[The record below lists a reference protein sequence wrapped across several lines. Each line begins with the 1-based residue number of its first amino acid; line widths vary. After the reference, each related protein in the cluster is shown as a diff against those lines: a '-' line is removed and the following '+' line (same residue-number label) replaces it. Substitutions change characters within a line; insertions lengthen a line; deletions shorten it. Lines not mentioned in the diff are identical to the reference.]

1 MSISY
6 TYPRVDVVTTALQR
20 QTYNETIDDTLVMF
34 APFKSSMGPMDE
46 IKRIHSLGEFE
57 ATYGTTDYSVMGHT
71 GLNIRNWL
79 NNGGTVYAM
88 RHDSLTDFTSVT
100 LTNHPATHAYGG
112 IIGGRYALNIDM
124 VALLSKLRN
133 SFTSGDDK
141 ELCSKLISILPLRTN
156 VNINGTANDND
167 GHLRIG
173 ASGCMIFLNSD
184 GNNPFK
190 SITVDANSAKTIRV
204 NGGNNYTNIVSSGG
218 KINLTNLLSILQNNT
233 FISITDLKTGKIYS
247 GSKIDNNIVLDTFEL
262 ESDGTPKYKES
273 NGEFA
278 TFYSG
283 IEFGTNE
290 LGQYRYYGAS
300 RCNASGTDLGAE
312 ETAARRLRLVSK
324 NAGSGYNN
332 FTVSAK
338 VRRVDNSGEALEY
351 IVNVYNGGSLVE
363 RFYVTKDN
371 CIELFNPDNAI
382 SEYIYF
388 GRNDVYADNQIGNG
402 IPLGDTRKNYGT
414 AENAFRLLSSIS
426 YSTISSGGRLRL
438 SNGEDTTATDNDV
451 VKDVFETTDNA
462 ILNQLRNTLEYPIDF
477 VIDAAYSMDV
487 KTAIYKAFCSEATD
501 PNFLRNDINVL
512 LDAFAIETDGTYV
525 DHQTEV
531 DSLIDTNNTRNLSVY
546 SQLVR
551 THNPF
556 NPTEVIAVAPS
567 YYLTQLIPN
576 NAIQQQRGT
585 HEPIAGLN
593 RGVLTDVVSVNE
605 SPLPEK
611 KEEYFQNRT
620 NYIETDRYQSAFMS
634 QRTREKRED
643 NTALQFLNNSITTNR
658 MVKELSKLARVYLF
672 EYNDAVTLSNLRNVL
687 NKYISEFVANR
698 TLSYA
703 MVDVQKNPYSEE
715 AIDVTLNIK
724 FTGTIEV
731 ISVALTIE

>member
-57 ATYGTTDYSVMGHT
+57 ATYGTTNYSVMGHT

-88 RHDSLTDFTSVT
+88 RHDSIKDFTSVT
-100 LTNHPATHAYGG
+100 STSHPATHAYGA
-112 IIGGRYALNIDM
+112 IIGGRYAFNIDM
-124 VALLSKLRN
+124 VALLSELRD
-133 SFTSGDDK
+133 SFTSDANK
-141 ELCSKLISILPLRTN
+141 ALCSKLIATLPLKTN
-156 VNINGTANDND
+156 VNINGIISDATT

-173 ASGCMIFLNSD
+173 ASGCMIFLNSA
-184 GNNPFK
+184 GTFNGIEL
-190 SITVDANSAKTIRV
+190 SGETIRV
-204 NGGNNYTNIVSSGG
+204 NDIDGYTNIISGG
-218 KINLTNLLSILQNNT
+218 KIILQNLLNILQNNT
-233 FISITDLKTGKIYS
+233 FLSITDLKTGKIYS
-247 GSKIDNNIVLDTFEL
+247 GSKIDNGIVLDTFEL

-273 NGEFA
+273 NGEFAEFA

-300 RCNASGTDLGAE
+300 RCNASGTDLGTE
-312 ETAARRLRLVSK
+312 ETTSRRIRIVSK

-338 VRRVDNSGEALEY
+338 IRRVDNSGEALEY

-363 RFYVTKDN
+363 RFYVTRDN

-382 SEYIYF
+382 SDYIYF
-388 GRNDVYADNQIGNG
+388 GRNDVYDRTIGDG
-402 IPLGDTRKNYGT
+402 IPLGESRKNYGT
-414 AENAFRLLSSIS
+414 ADNAFRLLSSIS
-426 YSTISSGGRLRL
+426 YSTTSSGGKLRL
-438 SNGEDTTATDNDV
+438 SYGEDTTATDNDV
-451 VKDVFETTDNA
+451 VKDVFETTDND
-462 ILNQLRNTLEYPIDF
+462 ILNQLKNTLEYPIDF

-525 DHQTEV
+525 DHQTDV

-546 SQLVR
+546 SQLVK

-611 KEEYFQNRT
+611 KEEYFQNRV
-620 NYIETDRYQSAFMS
+620 NYIETDRYRSAFMS

>member
-1 MSISY
+1 
-6 TYPRVDVVTTALQR
+6 
-20 QTYNETIDDTLVMF
+20 
-34 APFKSSMGPMDE
+34 
-46 IKRIHSLGEFE
+46 
-57 ATYGTTDYSVMGHT
+57 
-71 GLNIRNWL
+71 
-79 NNGGTVYAM
+79 
-88 RHDSLTDFTSVT
+88 
-100 LTNHPATHAYGG
+100 
-112 IIGGRYALNIDM
+112 M
-124 VALLSKLRN
+124 VALLSKLRD
-133 SFTSGDDK
+133 SFTSGANK
-141 ELCSKLISILPLRTN
+141 ELCSKLISILPLRTD
-156 VNINGTANDND
+156 VNINGIVDANN

-173 ASGCMIFLNSD
+173 ASGCMIFLNS
-184 GNNPFK
+184 NTSNPFK
-190 SITVDANSAKTIRV
+190 SIAVDDNDTIKVNANS
-204 NGGNNYTNIVSSGG
+204 GDYTNIVGSDG
-218 KINLTNLLSILQNNT
+218 KIILGNLLNILKNNT
-233 FISITDLKTGKIYS
+233 FISITDLKTGKSYS

-262 ESDGTPKYKES
+262 ESDGTPKYIELSSK
-273 NGEFA
+273 EFA

-283 IEFGTNE
+283 IEFGTSE
-290 LGQYRYYGAS
+290 LGQYRYYNAS
-300 RCNASGTDLGAE
+300 RCNASGTDLSTDE
-312 ETAARRLRLVSK
+312 IAARRIRIVSK

-338 VRRVDNSGEALEY
+338 IRRVDNSGEALEY
-351 IVNVYNGGSLVE
+351 AVSVYNGASLVE
-363 RFYVTKDN
+363 RFYITKDN

-388 GRNDVYADNQIGNG
+388 GRNAVYAGDIGDG
-402 IPLGDTRKNYGT
+402 VPLGNSRKNYGT

-426 YSTISSGGRLRL
+426 YSTTSSGGKLRL
-438 SNGEDTTATDNDV
+438 SHGEDTTATDNDV
-451 VKDVFETTDNA
+451 VESVFKTTDNN

-501 PNFLRNDINVL
+501 PNFLRNDINVI

-525 DHQTEV
+525 DHQTDV

-556 NPTEVIAVAPS
+556 NPSEVIAVAPS

-611 KEEYFQNRT
+611 KEEYFQNRV
-620 NYIETDRYQSAFMS
+620 NYIETDRYRSAFMS